1 MHRQLHLRVTPLEQ
15 RQPKAQPRRG
25 ELVDLAAGEHEGEA
39 RAAHLGEHL
48 LPAAQPLRSALVE
61 YGGEHAERGRRTC
74 EVDRLALGW
83 RARTRADELLDHVLG
98 PLLPHRL
105 SARPA
110 GPPSL
115 LVGAAVDA

>member
-48 LPAAQPLRSALVE
+48 LLAAQPPRSALVE
-61 YGGEHAERGRRTC
+61 YGGEHAEGGRRTC
-74 EVDRLALGW
+74 EVDRLVRV
-83 RARTRADELLDHVLG
+83 RARLRLRVRAA
-98 PLLPHRL
+98 
-105 SARPA
+105 S
-110 GPPSL
+110 SL
-115 LVGAAVDA
+115 ALTL

>member
-48 LPAAQPLRSALVE
+48 LPAAQPAV
-61 YGGEHAERGRRTC
+61 
-74 EVDRLALGW
+74 
-83 RARTRADELLDHVLG
+83 
-98 PLLPHRL
+98 
-105 SARPA
+105 RPA
-110 GPPSL
+110 ADRVCPIRQSVSSTQLGYGRPGLANSAMPFGHKKSAFYNP
-115 LVGAAVDA
+115 GF